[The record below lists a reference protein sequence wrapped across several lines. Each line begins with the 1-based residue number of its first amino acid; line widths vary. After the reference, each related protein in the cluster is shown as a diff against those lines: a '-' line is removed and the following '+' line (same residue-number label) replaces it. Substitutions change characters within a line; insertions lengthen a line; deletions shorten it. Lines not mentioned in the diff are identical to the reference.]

1 MALGEDR
8 VPVIVGVGFRQEKS
22 DDPTACP
29 EAWRLMAD
37 AVLAAAADTG
47 VGGIAGRIE
56 SVSVVQGMWR
66 YVNPGKLVAD
76 AVGCPGAKSILA
88 DLGVL
93 QLAVLFD
100 LLRAIEEGR
109 TSIGVVTG
117 GEAKYRDL
125 RASITGVTL
134 DQVVEPE
141 GTPPPDVHH
150 PIPDPFA
157 TEAESRAGIS
167 MPVEL
172 FGVIE
177 SAMRAH
183 DGLGI
188 EEHRDRVARLYASF
202 SEIAARNP
210 HAWLRSPLSAGEI
223 RDAGPKNAMLAFPY
237 TKRQASQWNVNQAVA
252 ILACSAARAR
262 ELGIDESRWIHPVA
276 AVQSRHVLCLAEQP
290 TLHTRLGTRLV
301 GERARELAGI
311 APGELDATE
320 LYSCFPAA
328 IQSFARDLAIG
339 EGVPWTVTGSMAFAG
354 GPFNSASLEGT
365 ARMVEVLRELPGRA
379 PGGRRNGLV
388 SNLSG
393 IFGKQAVLVLSDR
406 PAPGGFRFADV
417 TDEVAAREPALP
429 TTADYVGPATI
440 AGYVVSCERGAP
452 SRAFAYCDTADGRR
466 TVARNSDP
474 ALLERMTR
482 EEFVGRR
489 VAIADDRTFST
500 T

>member
-1 MALGEDR
+1 MGNAEDR
-8 VPVIVGVGFRQEKS
+8 IPVIVGIGFRQEKS
-22 DDPTACP
+22 DDPAACP

-37 AVLAAAADTG
+37 AVADACADTG
-47 VGGIAGRIE
+47 AAGVAGRIE

-93 QLAVLFD
+93 QLSVLFD
-100 LLRAIEEGR
+100 LLRAIAAGE
-109 TSIGVVTG
+109 TSLGVVVG

-141 GTPPPDVHH
+141 DTPPPDIHH

-183 DGLGI
+183 DGLSI
-188 EEHRDRVARLYASF
+188 DEHRDRVARLYASF
-202 SEIAARNP
+202 SEVAAGNP
-210 HAWLRSPLSAGEI
+210 HAWVRTPASAGEI
-223 RDAGPKNAMLAFPY
+223 REPGPRNAMLAFPY
-237 TKRQASQWNVNQAVA
+237 TKRHASQWNVNQASA

-262 ELGIDESRWIHPVA
+262 ALGIDESRWIHPVA

-290 TLHTRLGTRLV
+290 SLHTRLGTRIV
-301 GERARELAGI
+301 GERARALAGI
-311 APGELDATE
+311 GPSDLDAAE

-328 IQSFARDLAIG
+328 IQSFARDLSIG
-339 EGVPWTVTGSMAFAG
+339 DAVPWTVTGSMAFAG
-354 GPFNSASLEGT
+354 GPFNSASLDGA
-365 ARMVEVLRELPGRA
+365 ARMIEVLREGS
-379 PGGRRNGLV
+379 GRRRTGLV

-393 IFGKQAVLVLSDR
+393 IFGKQAVLVLSNR
-406 PAPGGFRFADV
+406 PGPEGFRFADV
-417 TDEVAAREPALP
+417 TDEVAAREAAVP
-429 TTADYVGPATI
+429 TTADYTGPATI
-440 AGYVVSCERGAP
+440 AGYVVSYDRSGPA
-452 SRAFAYCDTADGRR
+452 RAFAYCDTPDGRR
-466 TVARNSDP
+466 TVARSTDP

-482 EEFVGRR
+482 EEFVGRAVR
-489 VAIADDRTFST
+489 VDEDRAFAPA
-500 T
+500 